1 VFVKECATIKETS
14 KVLPFVRIANFT
26 DLQNN
31 PSMKRILSIF
41 LLLLSSIAFGQS
53 QKDLTLQEIWASRQ
67 FAPQFVMG
75 MESMNDGQHYSALR
89 FEEDVIFI
97 EKFSYAKG
105 EKVAVIYDGS
115 KFKLPDGSPISFD
128 EYVFSADET
137 KLLVPIEAEPIY
149 RHSFKSDFIVIDLV
163 TGKAEFLSR
172 TAGKQQ
178 YAEFSPDG
186 KKVAFVRD
194 NNLFI
199 KDLASGNE
207 LTITNDGKQNSIING
222 ATDWVYEEEFAL
234 AQAFFWS
241 PDGNKVAFLRFDE
254 SEVKEFNM
262 AMYGSLYPSEYKY
275 KYPKAGEKNSS
286 VAVMVY
292 DLAIKTTTKM
302 NCGDSPEQY
311 IPRVK
316 WTSNSKE
323 LCITRMNRLQ
333 NHLELLLASPVSGEV
348 KLLLEEKNSTYIDIH
363 DNLIFLEDGKRFIWS
378 SELGGRN
385 HLYLYGMDGKRLNA
399 ITSGEMDVTEVFGL
413 DEKNSTIWFQ
423 AAAPTPSDRT
433 IFSVKL
439 NGKGQKN
446 LLPMGGHQNAE
457 FSNTFSFFILQQSNA
472 NEPTSFALYNNK
484 GVQVR
489 MLENNQGLK
498 DKLKEYRLTS
508 KTFLKIPNGQGT
520 DLEAWV
526 IRPPDFDPSKKY
538 PVFMTVYGGPGHNTV
553 ENQWE
558 GSNYLWYQMLAQK
571 GYIVVS
577 VDNRG
582 TQFRGEE
589 FKKSTYKQLGK
600 LETEDQIAAAKY
612 MAAQPYVDPSRIGI
626 QGWSYGG
633 YMSSL
638 CITKGADV
646 FKMAIAVA
654 PVTNWRYYDSIY
666 TERFMQTPQENGSG
680 YDDNSPINHVSRLKG
695 KYLLIHGT
703 ADDNVHFQNS
713 VEMVTALVKAN
724 KQFDL
729 FFYPD
734 KNHGIYG
741 GNTRLHLYNM
751 MTNFIIENL

>member
-1 VFVKECATIKETS
+1 
-14 KVLPFVRIANFT
+14 
-26 DLQNN
+26 
-31 PSMKRILSIF
+31 MKQLFSI
-41 LLLLSSIAFGQS
+41 LLLLSSYVLQAQDL
-53 QKDLTLQEIWASRQ
+53 KDFTLQEIWASRQ

-89 FEEDVIFI
+89 FEDDVIFI

-105 EKVAVIYDGS
+105 EKVSIIYDGT
-115 KFKLPDGSPISFD
+115 KYKLPDGSPINFD

-137 KLLVPIEAEPIY
+137 KLLVPTEAEPIY

-199 KDLASGNE
+199 KDLASENE
-207 LTITNDGKQNSIING
+207 MAITNDGKQNSIING

-254 SEVKEFNM
+254 SQVKEFNM

-286 VAVMVY
+286 VAVMIY
-292 DLAIKTTTKM
+292 DLAIKTTTNMK
-302 NCGDSPEQY
+302 CGDSPEQY
-311 IPRVK
+311 IPRVQ

-323 LCITRMNRLQ
+323 LCITRINRLQ
-333 NHLELLLASPVSGEV
+333 NHLELLLANPVSGEV
-348 KLLLEEKNSTYIDIH
+348 NLLLEEKNSTYIDIH
-363 DNLIFLEDGKRFIWS
+363 DNLVFLEDGKRFIWS

-385 HLYLYGMDGKRLNA
+385 HLYLYSMDGKRLNT

-446 LLPMGGHQNAE
+446 ILPLGGHQNAE
-457 FSNTFSFFILQQSNA
+457 FNNTFSFFILQSSTA
-472 NEPTSFALYNNK
+472 NEPTSFALYNSK
-484 GVQVR
+484 GAQLR
-489 MLENNQGLK
+489 MLESNQALK
-498 DKLKEYRLTS
+498 DKLKDYRLTP
-508 KTFLKIPNGQGT
+508 KEFLRIPNGQGT
-520 DLEAWV
+520 DLEAWM
-526 IRPPDFDPSKKY
+526 IKPPNFNPTQKY
-538 PVFMTVYGGPGHNTV
+538 PVFMTIYGGPGHNTV

-558 GSNYLWYQMLAQK
+558 GSNYLWHQMLAQK

-582 TQFRGEE
+582 TQFRGEA
-589 FKKSTYKQLGK
+589 FKKATYKQLGK
-600 LETEDQIAAAKY
+600 LETEDQIAVAKY
-612 MAAQPYVDPSRIGI
+612 LAAQTYVDASRIGI

-638 CITKGADV
+638 CITKGADI

-695 KYLLIHGT
+695 KYFLIHGT

-713 VEMVTALVKAN
+713 VEMVNALVKAN

-751 MTNFIIENL
+751 MTDYILKNL

>member
-1 VFVKECATIKETS
+1 MNSYFYPDNLKLKM
-14 KVLPFVRIANFT
+14 KHLLPFLFF
-26 DLQNN
+26 LF
-31 PSMKRILSIF
+31 SIN
-41 LLLLSSIAFGQS
+41 AFSQ
-53 QKDLTLQEIWASRQ
+53 QKDFTLQDIWASRQ

-75 MESMNDGQHYSALR
+75 MESMNDGLHYSAMKM
-89 FEEDVIFI
+89 DDKGISI
-97 EKFSYAKG
+97 EKYRYSNG
-105 EKVAVIYDGS
+105 EKVADIFVGSSLKLTDGS
-115 KFKLPDGSPISFD
+115 VINFD

-137 KLLVPIEAEPIY
+137 KLLVPTESEQIY
-149 RHSFKSDFIVIDLV
+149 RHSFKSDFVIIDLAK
-163 TGKAEFLSR
+163 GSADYLSKAG
-172 TAGKQQ
+172 GKQQ

-199 KDLASGNE
+199 KDL
-207 LTITNDGKQNSIING
+207 ITGAESAITSDGKQNSIING

-241 PDGNKVAFLRFDE
+241 PNGDKVAFLRFDE

-262 AMYGSLYPSEYKY
+262 AIYGTLYPSEYKF

-286 VAVMVY
+286 VSVKVH
-292 DLAIKTTTKM
+292 DLRSGVTQTMKS
-302 NCGDSPEQY
+302 GDSPEQY
-311 IPRVK
+311 IPRLN
-316 WTSNSKE
+316 WTASGNE

-333 NHLELLLASPVSGEV
+333 NHLELLLADPSTGET
-348 KLLLEEKNSTYIDIH
+348 KLLLEEKSATYIDIH
-363 DNLIFLEDGKRFIWS
+363 DNLIFLNDGKRFVWS

-385 HLYLYGMDGKRLNA
+385 HLYLYSMDGKRLNA

-413 DEKNSTIWFQ
+413 DEKKGSIWFQ
-423 AAAPTPSDRT
+423 AAAPTPADRT
-433 IFSVKL
+433 IFNVKL
-439 NGKGQKN
+439 NGKNQKSVII
-446 LLPMGGHQNAE
+446 PGGHQNAE
-457 FSNTFSFFILQQSNA
+457 FSNTFSYFILQNSKSDQ
-472 NEPTSFALYNNK
+472 PTSFALYNSD
-484 GVQVR
+484 GVKVR
-489 MLENNQGLK
+489 MLEDNQGLI
-498 DKLKEYRLTS
+498 DKLKNYRVS
-508 KTFLKIPNGQGT
+508 AKEFLKIPNGQGT
-520 DLEAWV
+520 DLEAWI

-558 GSNYLWYQMLAQK
+558 GSNYLWHQMLAQK

-582 TQFRGEE
+582 TQYRGEA

-612 MAAQPYVDPSRIGI
+612 LGTLPYVDPSRIGI

-638 CITKGADV
+638 CITKGADI

-680 YDDNSPINHVSRLKG
+680 YDDNSPINHVARLKG

-713 VEMVTALVKAN
+713 VEMVNALVKAN

-741 GNTRLHLYNM
+741 GNTRLHLYTM
-751 MTNFIIENL
+751 MTDFILKNL

>member
-1 VFVKECATIKETS
+1 
-14 KVLPFVRIANFT
+14 
-26 DLQNN
+26 
-31 PSMKRILSIF
+31 
-41 LLLLSSIAFGQS
+41 
-53 QKDLTLQEIWASRQ
+53 
-67 FAPQFVMG
+67 
-75 MESMNDGQHYSALR
+75 
-89 FEEDVIFI
+89 
-97 EKFSYAKG
+97 
-105 EKVAVIYDGS
+105 
-115 KFKLPDGSPISFD
+115 
-128 EYVFSADET
+128 
-137 KLLVPIEAEPIY
+137 
-149 RHSFKSDFIVIDLV
+149 
-163 TGKAEFLSR
+163 
-172 TAGKQQ
+172 
-178 YAEFSPDG
+178 
-186 KKVAFVRD
+186 
-194 NNLFI
+194 
-199 KDLASGNE
+199 
-207 LTITNDGKQNSIING
+207 
-222 ATDWVYEEEFAL
+222 
-234 AQAFFWS
+234 
-241 PDGNKVAFLRFDE
+241 
-254 SEVKEFNM
+254 
-262 AMYGSLYPSEYKY
+262 
-275 KYPKAGEKNSS
+275 
-286 VAVMVY
+286 
-292 DLAIKTTTKM
+292 
-302 NCGDSPEQY
+302 
-311 IPRVK
+311 
-316 WTSNSKE
+316 
-323 LCITRMNRLQ
+323 
-333 NHLELLLASPVSGEV
+333 
-348 KLLLEEKNSTYIDIH
+348 
-363 DNLIFLEDGKRFIWS
+363 
-378 SELGGRN
+378 
-385 HLYLYGMDGKRLNA
+385 
-399 ITSGEMDVTEVFGL
+399 
-413 DEKNSTIWFQ
+413 
-423 AAAPTPSDRT
+423 
-433 IFSVKL
+433 
-439 NGKGQKN
+439 
-446 LLPMGGHQNAE
+446 
-457 FSNTFSFFILQQSNA
+457 
-472 NEPTSFALYNNK
+472 
-484 GVQVR
+484 

-520 DLEAWV
+520 DLEAWI
-526 IRPPDFDPSKKY
+526 IRPPDFDPAKKY

-612 MAAQPYVDPSRIGI
+612 MAALPYVDASRIGI

-638 CITKGADV
+638 CITKGADI

-713 VEMVTALVKAN
+713 VEMVNALVKAN